1 MVDAML
7 ERIKKQKNVDIYNY
21 MQVVRRGRVDMVQ
34 TEVK

>member
-1 MVDAML
+1 MVDAIL
-7 ERIKKQKNVDIYNY
+7 ERIKKQKNVDFYNY